1 VTRRRLLDRLVEA
14 PVDIAA
20 LVQERLADERWYVQ
34 RNMLVLLQRSRGLPA
49 GFSPRTWAM
58 HPDGRVRL
66 EAVRLW
72 LRMPGERA
80 AALECA
86 LLDEDTRVVR
96 AGLLD
101 LQQDCPPDWVPMLAG
116 LLADETTDGETRL
129 LAVHALEA
137 SRQEEALQ
145 TLLQVVDGGRTLLG
159 RPRIPPKSAEVLA
172 ALTAQHRSWPADAR
186 VAPVLQAAAASPDD
200 DVRAAAGGLR

>member
-1 VTRRRLLDRLVEA
+1 
-14 PVDIAA
+14 
-20 LVQERLADERWYVQ
+20 
-34 RNMLVLLQRSRGLPA
+34 
-49 GFSPRTWAM
+49 M

-172 ALTAQHRSWPADAR
+172 ALTALHRSWPADAR